1 MSIADLGQS
10 LTALFFTMVAVLI
23 IFKGIRM
30 VPQGHHWTVERF
42 GKYTRTLSPGLHL
55 LVPFID
61 AVGRKLNMMEQVL
74 DVDPQ
79 EIISSDNAQVMTDAV
94 CFFQIQDAAKAAYE
108 VNNLDRAMQALVM
121 TNIRAVLGSMELDE
135 MLSNR
140 ESINR
145 NLLEKVD
152 DATDPWGV
160 KVTRIEIKDIAPP
173 QDLVTAMARQMKAER
188 EKRALI
194 LEAEGEKEAAIKV
207 AEGQKQSE
215 ILKAEGQ
222 LEAANREA
230 EGRERLAQAEAKA
243 TQMVSE
249 AIQNGDS
256 RAVNYFIAQKYI
268 DALGQLAASDNNKIM
283 MIPLEASSVI
293 GSISGITELVK
304 DMGKQTS

>member
-61 AVGRKLNMMEQVL
+61 SVGRKLNMMEQVL

-173 QDLVTAMARQMKAER
+173 QDLVSAMARQMKAER

-268 DALGQLAASDNNKIM
+268 DSLGQLAASDNNKIM
-283 MIPLEASSVI
+283 MIPLEASGVI

>member
-23 IFKGIRM
+23 IFEGIRM

-207 AEGQKQSE
+207 AEGQKQSA

>member
-23 IFKGIRM
+23 IFKAIRM